1 MPFDEIDDA
10 LRRQPMW
17 EPPAGF
23 SRQVAAIAVRLPA
36 QSPDRAT
43 NDHIFHLIFPSEE
56 ARDACQGALRREGIG
71 ATFHY
76 VPLHSSPFGRRLPG
90 TRGAFPVSERIA
102 GGLLRLPMHP
112 LLEDADVDRVIE
124 AVTARPA

>member
-36 QSPDRAT
+36 QSDP
-43 NDHIFHLIFPSEE
+43 
-56 ARDACQGALRREGIG
+56 
-71 ATFHY
+71 
-76 VPLHSSPFGRRLPG
+76 
-90 TRGAFPVSERIA
+90 
-102 GGLLRLPMHP
+102 
-112 LLEDADVDRVIE
+112 
-124 AVTARPA
+124 VTAATVLTAAWHTATGLVASCRASVSGYTWMLRQYWALLAR

>member
-1 MPFDEIDDA
+1 
-10 LRRQPMW
+10 
-17 EPPAGF
+17 
-23 SRQVAAIAVRLPA
+23 VRLPA

>member
-36 QSPDRAT
+36 QSDPVTAGTVLTTAWHTVIGLVASCRAT
-43 NDHIFHLIFPSEE
+43 VSGYTWMLRQYWALL
-56 ARDACQGALRREGIG
+56 AR
-71 ATFHY
+71 
-76 VPLHSSPFGRRLPG
+76 
-90 TRGAFPVSERIA
+90 
-102 GGLLRLPMHP
+102 
-112 LLEDADVDRVIE
+112 
-124 AVTARPA
+124 